1 MPFDYTPP
9 CIVLGYDIGPRVKLY
24 NIPFISALI
33 TPLFFVIVF
42 REILVL
48 WGIIILLCRF
58 KARGERIKTFNVYH
72 HPMYGFEAV
81 KVGFSW
87 PALFFGILWMMYK
100 KLWLFAGIIITL
112 FFLLSLIETMIIQS
126 QNSGI
131 QVTIN
136 LFLIIFY
143 FVLWFLP
150 AFKGNKWRENNLS
163 NLGYELVGTMQTTNP
178 NLAIIN
184 VQKKLH

>member
-1 MPFDYTPP
+1 
-9 CIVLGYDIGPRVKLY
+9 
-24 NIPFISALI
+24 
-33 TPLFFVIVF
+33 
-42 REILVL
+42 
-48 WGIIILLCRF
+48 
-58 KARGERIKTFNVYH
+58 
-72 HPMYGFEAV
+72 MYGFEAV

-112 FFLLSLIETMIIQS
+112 FFLLSLIETVIIQS

-163 NLGYELVGTMQTTNP
+163 NFKARDKFEFYSSSNRSGRVVCP
-178 NLAIIN
+178 LA
-184 VQKKLH
+184 KR